1 MKGSWRRYIREW
13 LKGRT
18 SESRGWPRTRWM
30 PVSTRVRWKGCD
42 GRMDRRRVVAGASTL
57 SVQPA
62 LWATTSPPLGCR
74 RSGGRGGAMPVGGGL
89 AKPASAA
96 RLLAEGWIGA
106 APDARA
112 HFQRSWK
119 PRIAGSSSMRAGL
132 SRVSRRCMR
141 FLGFHFFLASV
152 SFENSRIIGSSSILD
167 ERLFQIGNLWE
178 YSNYLG

>member
-112 HFQRSWK
+112 
-119 PRIAGSSSMRAGL
+119 
-132 SRVSRRCMR
+132 RVSSDRGNRELRDRARCAR
-141 FLGFHFFLASV
+141 AFHAFREDVCV
-152 SFENSRIIGSSSILD
+152 S
-167 ERLFQIGNLWE
+167 
-178 YSNYLG
+178 

>member
-112 HFQRSWK
+112 RFPAIVETANSGIELDARGPFTRFAKMYAFLRLSFF
-119 PRIAGSSSMRAGL
+119 PRL
-132 SRVSRRCMR
+132 C
-141 FLGFHFFLASV
+141 FF
-152 SFENSRIIGSSSILD
+152 
-167 ERLFQIGNLWE
+167 
-178 YSNYLG
+178 